1 MPQRRKP
8 RVTSSR
14 TRSKRVASSKPT
26 SDANRGRSKPS
37 SKVTTGRGR
46 TSPKLPK
53 LPAKSKPSYKGKGAT
68 KPSAAKLAKQ
78 VAARKAARVAAR
90 AAARGAGAAGK
101 GLLRAGAK
109 LAGRAV
115 IPLAMIQEIRT
126 MAARQRRYNAEAAA
140 RRKKK

>member
-1 MPQRRKP
+1 MP
-8 RVTSSR
+8 
-14 TRSKRVASSKPT
+14 
-26 SDANRGRSKPS
+26 
-37 SKVTTGRGR
+37 KV
-46 TSPKLPK
+46 
-53 LPAKSKPSYKGKGAT
+53 PAKSKPSYKGKSAT

-90 AAARGAGAAGK
+90 TAARGAGAVGK

-115 IPLAMIQEIRT
+115 IPLAMVQEVRT
-126 MAARQRRYNAEAAA
+126 MAARQRRYKAQAAA